1 MGFFFQSA
9 PTAATRDFMGL
20 STESRYISVISLR
33 SWFIFVS
40 TLQIVSSVS
49 FNMSWRGND
58 RGSSSSFRGGDNRN
72 GGSRG
77 GYGGG
82 GGGGGSYG
90 GRGDYGEKLSQP
102 KWEMDRLQPFEKDFY
117 KPHPNLVMKPIH
129 EIEAYR
135 ASKEITT
142 PGYPG
147 PGLAHCPQRQQHGR
161 HRPDR
166 FRQDARL
173 HTTGHC
179 SHQPPTQTAAG

>member
-9 PTAATRDFMGL
+9 PTAATRDFVSL

-117 KPHPNLVMKPIH
+117 KPHPNLVMKPIVH
-129 EIEAYR
+129 IN
-135 ASKEITT
+135 
-142 PGYPG
+142 
-147 PGLAHCPQRQQHGR
+147 
-161 HRPDR
+161 
-166 FRQDARL
+166 
-173 HTTGHC
+173 
-179 SHQPPTQTAAG
+179 HQPRLQQGDGPIALILAPTRELAQQISSAAAAAVDMVDVR